1 MIFRLILGAVLSYL
15 LGSLNFGIILSRRFQ
30 KEDVRTHGSGNAGST
45 NMLRNYGKLPA
56 VATILG
62 DMAKV
67 AVAILLV
74 RLLVGNELYAQQ
86 TIFIKS
92 FAGLFCVLGHIFP
105 CFFRFKGGK
114 GVATCGG
121 MVFMIDWRI
130 ALILLAV
137 FIVAVL
143 ITKWVSLGSI
153 LMAILYPVL
162 MGLFYKSVPITL
174 ISVVFAAIVL
184 VAQLR
189 FCSRVKK
196 ETAEQ
201 CSGFIS
207 LRSFDL
213 TGTKTSGAN
222 INSFRRAVYNSLN
235 FLNVGFPGSVG
246 PSV

>member
-1 MIFRLILGAVLSYL
+1 MYL
-15 LGSLNFGIILSRRFQ
+15 LVTGFYAFLSHLDYLYAALAAYLCGCFNGALFTSRLFFHD
-30 KEDVRTHGSGNAGST
+30 DVRTHGSGNAGST

-86 TIFIKS
+86 PIFIKS

-137 FIVAVL
+137 FFAR
-143 ITKWVSLGSI
+143 LG
-153 LMAILYPVL
+153 
-162 MGLFYKSVPITL
+162 
-174 ISVVFAAIVL
+174 FAAE
-184 VAQLR
+184 AEENR
-189 FCSRVKK
+189 RKSRHGKIK
-196 ETAEQ
+196 RAHARNPEYPENQ
-201 CSGFIS
+201 E
-207 LRSFDL
+207 R
-213 TGTKTSGAN
+213 GA
-222 INSFRRAVYNSLN
+222 
-235 FLNVGFPGSVG
+235 
-246 PSV
+246 

>member
-15 LGSLNFGIILSRRFQ
+15 LGSLNFGIILSRKFQ

-74 RLLVGNELYAQQ
+74 RLLVGNDLYAQQ
-86 TIFIKS
+86 PIFIKS

-121 MVFMIDWRI
+121 MVYDRLADRPDPAGGVFCGRPNYQMGI
-130 ALILLAV
+130 AGFHLN
-137 FIVAVL
+137 
-143 ITKWVSLGSI
+143 GN
-153 LMAILYPVL
+153 PV
-162 MGLFYKSVPITL
+162 P
-174 ISVVFAAIVL
+174 
-184 VAQLR
+184 
-189 FCSRVKK
+189 
-196 ETAEQ
+196 
-201 CSGFIS
+201 
-207 LRSFDL
+207 
-213 TGTKTSGAN
+213 GAD
-222 INSFRRAVYNSLN
+222 
-235 FLNVGFPGSVG
+235 GSVL
-246 PSV
+246 

>member
-15 LGSLNFGIILSRRFQ
+15 LGSLNFGIILSRKFQ

-137 FIVAVL
+137 FFVAVL

-162 MGLFYKSVPITL
+162 MGLFY
-174 ISVVFAAIVL
+174 
-184 VAQLR
+184 
-189 FCSRVKK
+189 
-196 ETAEQ
+196 
-201 CSGFIS
+201 
-207 LRSFDL
+207 
-213 TGTKTSGAN
+213 
-222 INSFRRAVYNSLN
+222 
-235 FLNVGFPGSVG
+235 
-246 PSV
+246 

>member
-74 RLLVGNELYAQQ
+74 RLLVGNELYVQQ
-86 TIFIKS
+86 PIFIKS

-114 GVATCGG
+114 VQP
-121 MVFMIDWRI
+121 FMSPEEFGA
-130 ALILLAV
+130 ALEEIMNDDNRQD
-137 FIVAVL
+137 
-143 ITKWVSLGSI
+143 GE
-153 LMAILYPVL
+153 
-162 MGLFYKSVPITL
+162 
-174 ISVVFAAIVL
+174 
-184 VAQLR
+184 R
-189 FCSRVKK
+189 
-196 ETAEQ
+196 
-201 CSGFIS
+201 
-207 LRSFDL
+207 
-213 TGTKTSGAN
+213 
-222 INSFRRAVYNSLN
+222 
-235 FLNVGFPGSVG
+235 
-246 PSV
+246 

>member
-1 MIFRLILGAVLSYL
+1 MYL
-15 LGSLNFGIILSRRFQ
+15 LVTGFYAFLSHLDYLYAAVAAYLCGCFNGALFTSRLFFHD
-30 KEDVRTHGSGNAGST
+30 DVRTHGSGNAGST

-86 TIFIKS
+86 PIFIKS

-137 FIVAVL
+137 FFVAVL

-184 VAQLR
+184 VAHRENIKRILNGTE
-189 FCSRVKK
+189 SKITIGGKNKK
-196 ETAEQ
+196 E
-201 CSGFIS
+201 
-207 LRSFDL
+207 
-213 TGTKTSGAN
+213 
-222 INSFRRAVYNSLN
+222 
-235 FLNVGFPGSVG
+235 
-246 PSV
+246 

>member
-15 LGSLNFGIILSRRFQ
+15 LGSLNFGIILSRKFQ

-86 TIFIKS
+86 PIFIKS

-114 GVATCGG
+114 GVVTAAALMLTEDDRLADRPDPVGGVFCGRPHYQMG
-121 MVFMIDWRI
+121 I
-130 ALILLAV
+130 AGLHLN
-137 FIVAVL
+137 
-143 ITKWVSLGSI
+143 GN
-153 LMAILYPVL
+153 PV
-162 MGLFYKSVPITL
+162 P
-174 ISVVFAAIVL
+174 
-184 VAQLR
+184 
-189 FCSRVKK
+189 
-196 ETAEQ
+196 
-201 CSGFIS
+201 
-207 LRSFDL
+207 
-213 TGTKTSGAN
+213 GAD
-222 INSFRRAVYNSLN
+222 
-235 FLNVGFPGSVG
+235 GSVL
-246 PSV
+246 

>member
-1 MIFRLILGAVLSYL
+1 MYL
-15 LGSLNFGIILSRRFQ
+15 LVTGFYAFLSHLDYLYAAVAAYLCGCFNGALFTSRLFFHD
-30 KEDVRTHGSGNAGST
+30 DVRTHGSGNAGST
-45 NMLRNYGKLPA
+45 SMLRNYGKLPA

-184 VAQLR
+184 VAHRENIKRILNGTE
-189 FCSRVKK
+189 SKITVGSKNKK
-196 ETAEQ
+196 E
-201 CSGFIS
+201 
-207 LRSFDL
+207 
-213 TGTKTSGAN
+213 
-222 INSFRRAVYNSLN
+222 
-235 FLNVGFPGSVG
+235 
-246 PSV
+246 

>member
-1 MIFRLILGAVLSYL
+1 MYL
-15 LGSLNFGIILSRRFQ
+15 LVTGFYAFLSHLDYLYAAVAAYFCGCFNGALFTSRLFFHD
-30 KEDVRTHGSGNAGST
+30 DVRTHGSGNAGST

-86 TIFIKS
+86 PIFIKS

-137 FIVAVL
+137 FFVAVL

-184 VAQLR
+184 VAHRENIKRILNGTE
-189 FCSRVKK
+189 SKITVGGKNKK
-196 ETAEQ
+196 E
-201 CSGFIS
+201 
-207 LRSFDL
+207 
-213 TGTKTSGAN
+213 
-222 INSFRRAVYNSLN
+222 
-235 FLNVGFPGSVG
+235 
-246 PSV
+246 

>member
-15 LGSLNFGIILSRRFQ
+15 LGSLNFGIILSRKFQ

-74 RLLVGNELYAQQ
+74 RLLVGNDLYAQQ
-86 TIFIKS
+86 PIFIKS

-130 ALILLAV
+130 ALILLAG
-137 FIVAVL
+137 FFVAVL
-143 ITKWVSLGSI
+143 IT

-184 VAQLR
+184 VAHRENIKRILNGTE
-189 FCSRVKK
+189 SKIAVGGKNKK
-196 ETAEQ
+196 E
-201 CSGFIS
+201 
-207 LRSFDL
+207 
-213 TGTKTSGAN
+213 
-222 INSFRRAVYNSLN
+222 
-235 FLNVGFPGSVG
+235 
-246 PSV
+246 

>member
-15 LGSLNFGIILSRRFQ
+15 LGSLNFGIILSRKFQ

-74 RLLVGNELYAQQ
+74 RLLAGNELYAQQ
-86 TIFIKS
+86 PIFIKS

-184 VAQLR
+184 VAHRENIKRILNGTE
-189 FCSRVKK
+189 SKITVGGKNKK
-196 ETAEQ
+196 E
-201 CSGFIS
+201 
-207 LRSFDL
+207 
-213 TGTKTSGAN
+213 
-222 INSFRRAVYNSLN
+222 
-235 FLNVGFPGSVG
+235 
-246 PSV
+246 

>member
-15 LGSLNFGIILSRRFQ
+15 LGSLNFGIILSRKFQ

-74 RLLVGNELYAQQ
+74 RLLVGNDLYAQQ
-86 TIFIKS
+86 PIFIKS

-130 ALILLAV
+130 ALILLAGFFV
-137 FIVAVL
+137 
-143 ITKWVSLGSI
+143 GSI

-184 VAQLR
+184 VAHRENIKRILNGTE
-189 FCSRVKK
+189 SKIAVGGKNKK
-196 ETAEQ
+196 E
-201 CSGFIS
+201 
-207 LRSFDL
+207 
-213 TGTKTSGAN
+213 
-222 INSFRRAVYNSLN
+222 
-235 FLNVGFPGSVG
+235 
-246 PSV
+246 

>member
-15 LGSLNFGIILSRRFQ
+15 LGSLNFGIILSRKFQ

-105 CFFRFKGGK
+105 CFSGLRAARCGYLRRYGVYDRLADRPDPVGG
-114 GVATCGG
+114 
-121 MVFMIDWRI
+121 VF
-130 ALILLAV
+130 
-137 FIVAVL
+137 VAVL

-162 MGLFYKSVPITL
+162 MGLFYRSVPITL

-184 VAQLR
+184 VAHRENIKRILNGTESKITVGGKNKGISKEKAQLTQL
-189 FCSRVKK
+189 CVSC
-196 ETAEQ
+196 A
-201 CSGFIS
+201 
-207 LRSFDL
+207 L
-213 TGTKTSGAN
+213 
-222 INSFRRAVYNSLN
+222 
-235 FLNVGFPGSVG
+235 
-246 PSV
+246 

>member
-15 LGSLNFGIILSRRFQ
+15 LGSLNFGIILSRKFQ

-86 TIFIKS
+86 PIFIKS

-137 FIVAVL
+137 FFVAVL

-184 VAQLR
+184 VAHNLGVIGAMADHVLVLKDGVCVEYGKTQEVLSNPQANYTKALLAAVPRLR
-189 FCSRVKK
+189 R
-196 ETAEQ
+196 
-201 CSGFIS
+201 
-207 LRSFDL
+207 
-213 TGTKTSGAN
+213 
-222 INSFRRAVYNSLN
+222 
-235 FLNVGFPGSVG
+235 
-246 PSV
+246 

>member
-1 MIFRLILGAVLSYL
+1 MNYMRSSRFLS
-15 LGSLNFGIILSRRFQ
+15 SP
-30 KEDVRTHGSGNAGST
+30 
-45 NMLRNYGKLPA
+45 LP
-56 VATILG
+56 
-62 DMAKV
+62 
-67 AVAILLV
+67 
-74 RLLVGNELYAQQ
+74 
-86 TIFIKS
+86 
-92 FAGLFCVLGHIFP
+92 GLFCVLGHIFP

-184 VAQLR
+184 VAHRENIKRILNGTESKITVGGKNKKGISERKSAADTIVCQLR

-196 ETAEQ
+196 KPLNSAAVL
-201 CSGFIS
+201 SHYA
-207 LRSFDL
+207 LRPYRNEDIWCKHKLFSKSRL
-213 TGTKTSGAN
+213 Q
-222 INSFRRAVYNSLN
+222 
-235 FLNVGFPGSVG
+235 
-246 PSV
+246 